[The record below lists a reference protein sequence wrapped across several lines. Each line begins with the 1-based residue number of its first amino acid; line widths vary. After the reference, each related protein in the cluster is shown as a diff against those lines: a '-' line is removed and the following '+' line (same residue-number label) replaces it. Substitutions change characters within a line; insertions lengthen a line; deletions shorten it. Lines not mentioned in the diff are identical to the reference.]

1 MSRNTPQK
9 TTDRYIAR
17 YDYPIGN
24 RFEIWTTFFNDA
36 VSLFQREC
44 NDISEK
50 IKKFDEQHSEHAGFD
65 GIEQYLDDVT
75 DNVDCTDKILP
86 LAYIGAFNHF
96 EKYFRTL
103 CSDIKDGNW
112 ISLSTAFSGR
122 YVGHCKKYLISNRLI
137 TNHQFK
143 ELDLLWERVDGY
155 KELRNVLAHNDYE
168 NPCRDRIMKLEKIG
182 IKIIEA
188 RIQSITNAGILNN
201 SIATYDEFITKLV
214 EKIGKNLA

>member
-1 MSRNTPQK
+1 MSRSTPQK

-24 RFEIWTTFFNDA
+24 RFEIWTTFFNDT

-75 DNVDCTDKILP
+75 DNADCTDKILP

-96 EKYFRTL
+96 EKYFKTL
-103 CSDIKDGNW
+103 CSDIREGNW
-112 ISLSTAFSGR
+112 MSLEKPFNGR
-122 YVGHCKKYLISNRLI
+122 YVNNCKDYIINEGVI
-137 TNHQFK
+137 TSHQFT
-143 ELDLLWERVDGY
+143 ELELLWDKINGY
-155 KELRNVLAHNDYE
+155 TELRNVFAHNDYD
-168 NPCRDRIMKLEKIG
+168 NPCSDRMIELKKIG
-182 IKIIEA
+182 IEIIGN
-188 RIQSITNAGILNN
+188 RIQLKIDSGILKN
-201 SIATYDEFITKLV
+201 SIATYDEFITRLV